1 MISEDILTFL
11 LRMAAIWPGKL
22 GFECSRRKNHSRIS
36 CYLAL
41 HSFSSQG
48 CLAPP
53 QPGSTAAALCL
64 HPQPLH
70 ATEHGAGTPH
80 GAGTQLLRPL
90 PQRPQHYQ
98 LQQHHKQLAAAWS
111 GATGAGGSLEIV
123 GTCGWPAGNMLM
135 ICWLQRRWQSGARW
149 LSCSSSQL
157 PVSTLN
163 LTQHWPWHLTFV
175 TVWHLASITTCV
187 EHVNVFVVTCSK
199 KNILE
204 SGLKTYL
211 EI

>member
-1 MISEDILTFL
+1 MKSEDILTFL

-98 LQQHHKQLAAAWS
+98 LQQHHKQLAAA
-111 GATGAGGSLEIV
+111 G
-123 GTCGWPAGNMLM
+123 
-135 ICWLQRRWQSGARW
+135 SGARSCAALQALEGHW
-149 LSCSSSQL
+149 MSSALVASLQNVDLLSQEVLWNC
-157 PVSTLN
+157 
-163 LTQHWPWHLTFV
+163 
-175 TVWHLASITTCV
+175 
-187 EHVNVFVVTCSK
+187 
-199 KNILE
+199 
-204 SGLKTYL
+204 
-211 EI
+211 